1 MVEEM
6 FECGIHIDKV
16 TVLSIC
22 IISFACIC
30 AFLYVLSGHTSQIS
44 SIERKLDLV
53 MKKLDMFASIIH
65 IMSEETQDSF
75 EAAMAKQAQKVA
87 PMDNLEVQE
96 IRAVDEET
104 KEVVP
109 QEEVSESAAESTS
122 DLVEAEELK

>member
-1 MVEEM
+1 M
-6 FECGIHIDKV
+6 FECGISIDKV

-44 SIERKLDLV
+44 SIERKLDII

-65 IMSEETQDSF
+65 IMSEVTQDSF
-75 EAAMAKQAQKVA
+75 EAEMAKQAQKVS

-96 IRAVDEET
+96 IRAVDDET
-104 KEVVP
+104 KEVVAQESVP
-109 QEEVSESAAESTS
+109 SGPAVSLEEVESTFE
-122 DLVEAEELK
+122 DVEELK